1 MDLNRIIKEFKDLKD
16 FTPYTEQFKIE
27 LSPAKRAEKWAKEVL
42 EEKFGTVMMAEDN
55 EVSFD
60 LLIRKT
66 GETVEVKY
74 DKMSRNTGMVAIEYE
89 SYGKPKGIARTT
101 ANYYFIVC
109 FDRSWSEII
118 KGIKKKGMW
127 IGVLIETTYLKEL
140 LKTRKFKRIMG
151 GDNYATK
158 SIIVPVDDIRE
169 GSLKVYPIIKY

>member
-1 MDLNRIIKEFKDLKD
+1 MDSNKIIKEFSELKE

-89 SYGKPKGIARTT
+89 SYGKPKGIARSKSD
-101 ANYYFIVC
+101 YYVIIC
-109 FDRSWSEII
+109 YDRSWSEII
-118 KGIKKKGMW
+118 KGIKKRGFW
-127 IGVLIETTYLKEL
+127 IAMMVRTNYLRELIKVRPYKEV
-140 LKTRKFKRIMG
+140 KG
-151 GDNYATK
+151 GDGNNTTML
-158 SIIVPVDDIRE
+158 IVPIEHIRE
-169 GSLKVYPIIKY
+169 ASERIWPIIK